1 MNQLNND
8 NKSGFDTWFE
18 KHIILVI
25 GIVLMLAMVAIMFM
39 MLTII
44 KKITLLQSMIPF
56 RSALN
61 GGVKF
66 VKYLHTVSPLYS
78 LPW

>member
-1 MNQLNND
+1 MSKLDND
-8 NKSGFDTWFE
+8 NKSGFDAWFE

-25 GIVLMLAMVAIMFM
+25 GIVLMLAMVAIMYM

-44 KKITLLQSMIPF
+44 KKISLLQSMIQF

-61 GGVKF
+61 GGA
-66 VKYLHTVSPLYS
+66 KYIEYIHMVSPYYLF
-78 LPW
+78 